1 MFSKSVYLERRKKL
15 KEKVGSGVVL
25 LLGNDNSPIE
35 TYAHNYPFRQESSF
49 LYYSGVNQITSLSL
63 LIDIDNDREIIFGDD
78 ISLEDQMWTGRV
90 ESLGRVAERFGIK
103 EVSQT
108 AFLQNYLSKVIA
120 EKREIHYLP
129 TCRSNL
135 MLKLENLL
143 KIPAR
148 DVNKHA
154 SAKLIIAI
162 ISQRECKTNEEVSE
176 IEDAIKVSSE
186 VYSMLRREIAPGR
199 TERELLAKCNAV
211 LGTNGNIASFP
222 TILTVNSSILH
233 NWKSDK
239 TLKKVDLLLVDS
251 GVMSNG
257 GYASD
262 ITRTYPVS
270 RFFTLQQKNI
280 YDIVLMA
287 QSSAIESIR
296 PGVFYKDIHLQAA
309 KTITKGLIDVGLMK
323 GNAEDAVSVGAHAL
337 FFPHGLGHMLGM
349 DVHDMEIL
357 GEENVGYDNEVQRS
371 SQFGISFL
379 RLARKLKKGF
389 VLTVEP
395 GIYFI
400 EDLINVWK
408 TEYRHKDFINYEELE
423 KYRHFEGIRIEDD
436 VLVTENGSRVLSQC
450 IPKAIEK
457 IDKGKG

>member
-1 MFSKSVYLERRKKL
+1 
-15 KEKVGSGVVL
+15 
-25 LLGNDNSPIE
+25 
-35 TYAHNYPFRQESSF
+35 
-49 LYYSGVNQITSLSL
+49 
-63 LIDIDNDREIIFGDD
+63 
-78 ISLEDQMWTGRV
+78 
-90 ESLGRVAERFGIK
+90 
-103 EVSQT
+103 
-108 AFLQNYLSKVIA
+108 
-120 EKREIHYLP
+120 
-129 TCRSNL
+129 
-135 MLKLENLL
+135 
-143 KIPAR
+143 
-148 DVNKHA
+148 
-154 SAKLIIAI
+154 
-162 ISQRECKTNEEVSE
+162 
-176 IEDAIKVSSE
+176 
-186 VYSMLRREIAPGR
+186 
-199 TERELLAKCNAV
+199 
-211 LGTNGNIASFP
+211 
-222 TILTVNSSILH
+222 
-233 NWKSDK
+233 
-239 TLKKVDLLLVDS
+239 
-251 GVMSNG
+251 
-257 GYASD
+257 
-262 ITRTYPVS
+262 
-270 RFFTLQQKNI
+270 
-280 YDIVLMA
+280 MA